1 MTTLPL
7 DILCRIIKFAAY
19 SADGSLDSWA
29 NMLPYLAISHELR
42 MDAARYIY
50 SRAIIQCT
58 LPPDATF
65 VASTNITLIEQ
76 NGFLNTAKLLAI
88 NDETNAFRAD
98 LVHLIAKALPSKFDA
113 LSYTSAIEEIA
124 EDEETRVSVDEE
136 QYDLGYES
144 AESVAQI
151 VARQL
156 PNIKDLGICSTS
168 PHPITLAFLN
178 ALMELY
184 GRQLNSLEG
193 AMRANFSK
201 PIYADKLTCLS
212 LFLLR
217 ELGDT
222 YFDGIQPNFMP
233 QPLKVVSLGFDMPH
247 SWDMFIRN
255 DDSNTLVFENLK
267 SLQLI
272 GDRFSEY
279 ELQDGSIDPIDRAW
293 PKLVVSQLET
303 LVLFEIPIPA
313 DVAESLMSAPLKELT
328 YKGRS
333 DYAHMLCQH
342 STSNLNELVLAFD
355 MYIESNVETFY
366 QNTNAIFR
374 NISKIPIVRCT
385 VADLDL
391 KINWSLID
399 WSYLTHLYVQNL
411 SDLDKILDAIPAM
424 PYLQFASL
432 IVDINYKTDLSL
444 FVTMLNGLKQR
455 YSKPSSSK
463 LETLLISLLGIDDEL
478 DGALDELKW
487 YFPKLEHIG
496 KVE

>member
-7 DILCRIIKFAAY
+7 DILCAIVKSAARIE
-19 SADGSLDSWA
+19 DDSLAGWA
-29 NMLPYLAISHELR
+29 NALKYLAINHDIR
-42 MDAARYIY
+42 VDAARHIY
-50 SRAIIQCT
+50 NRAIIQCT
-58 LPPDATF
+58 LPPGATF
-65 VASTNITLIEQ
+65 AAYSNITLIEQ
-76 NGFLNTAKLLAI
+76 NGFLNTSKQLII
-88 NDETNAFRAD
+88 NDDTQGFRAD
-98 LVHLIAKALPSKFDA
+98 LVHLIAKALPATFDA

-124 EDEETRVSVDEE
+124 EDEETRVSVNED
-136 QYDLGYES
+136 QYDNGYES

-156 PNIKDLGICSTS
+156 PNISSLTICSTS
-168 PHPITLAFLN
+168 PHPITLAFTN

-184 GRQLNSLEG
+184 GRQLTSLSG
-193 AMRANFSK
+193 VMRANFSK
-201 PIYADKLTCLS
+201 PIYADKLDTIS
-212 LFLLR
+212 LFLLK

-222 YFDGIQPNFMP
+222 YFDGFQPNFMP
-233 QPLKVVSLGFDMPH
+233 QSLKVVSLAFDMPH

-255 DDSNTLVFENLK
+255 NDSNTLVFENLK
-267 SLQLI
+267 SLQFL

-279 ELQDGSIDPIDRAW
+279 ELEDGSIDPIERVW
-293 PKLVVSQLET
+293 PKLVVPQLEI

-313 DVAESLMSAPLKELT
+313 DVAESFMSAPLKELT

-342 STSNLNELVLAFD
+342 STSNLSELVLAFD

-366 QNTNAIFR
+366 HKTNAIFR

-385 VADLDL
+385 VSDLSL
-391 KINWSLID
+391 KIDWSLVD
-399 WSYLTHLYVQNL
+399 WSYLTHLYIQNL
-411 SDLDKILDAIPAM
+411 SDLDKILGAIPAM
-424 PYLQFASL
+424 PYLEFASL
-432 IVDINYKTDLSL
+432 IVDINYSTDLTL

-463 LETLLISLLGIDDEL
+463 IETLLVSLLGIDDEL
-478 DGALDELKW
+478 DSALDELKW

>member
-1 MTTLPL
+1 MPTLPL
-7 DILCRIIKFAAY
+7 DILCSIIKSAARIE
-19 SADGSLDSWA
+19 DDSLAGWA
-29 NMLPYLAISHELR
+29 NALQYLAISHDIR
-42 MDAARYIY
+42 VDAVRHIY
-50 SRAIIQCT
+50 NRAIIQCT
-58 LPPDATF
+58 LSPDATF

-76 NGFLNTAKLLAI
+76 NGFLNTSKQLII
-88 NDETNAFRAD
+88 NDDTQGFRAG
-98 LVHLIAKALPSKFDA
+98 LVHLIAKTLPSKFDA

-124 EDEETRVSVDEE
+124 EGEETRVSVDED

-156 PNIKDLGICSTS
+156 PNISSLTICSTS
-168 PHPITLAFLN
+168 PHPITLAFTN

-184 GRQLNSLEG
+184 GRQLICLNG
-193 AMRANFSK
+193 AMRSNFSK
-201 PIYADKLTCLS
+201 PIYADKLTSLS
-212 LFLLR
+212 LFLLK

-233 QPLKVVSLGFDMPH
+233 QSLKVVSLVFDMPH

-267 SLQLI
+267 ALQFL

-279 ELQDGSIDPIDRAW
+279 ELQDGSIDPIYRVW
-293 PKLVVSQLET
+293 PKLVVPRLET
-303 LVLFEIPIPA
+303 LIIFEIPIPD

-333 DYAHMLCQH
+333 DYAHILCQH
-342 STSNLNELVLAFD
+342 DTSNLYELVLEFD

-366 QNTNAIFR
+366 HKTNAVFR

-385 VADLDL
+385 VADLSL
-391 KINWSLID
+391 KIDWSLVD
-399 WSYLTHLYVQNL
+399 WSYLTHLYIQNL
-411 SDLDKILDAIPAM
+411 ADLDKILGAIPTM
-424 PYLQFASL
+424 PYLVFASL
-432 IVDINYKTDLSL
+432 IIDINYKTDLTS

-455 YSKPSSSK
+455 YPKPSSSK
-463 LETLLISLLGIDDEL
+463 IETLLISLLGIDDTL
-478 DGALDELKW
+478 DSALDELKW

>member
-1 MTTLPL
+1 
-7 DILCRIIKFAAY
+7 
-19 SADGSLDSWA
+19 
-29 NMLPYLAISHELR
+29 
-42 MDAARYIY
+42 
-50 SRAIIQCT
+50 
-58 LPPDATF
+58 
-65 VASTNITLIEQ
+65 
-76 NGFLNTAKLLAI
+76 
-88 NDETNAFRAD
+88 
-98 LVHLIAKALPSKFDA
+98 
-113 LSYTSAIEEIA
+113 
-124 EDEETRVSVDEE
+124 
-136 QYDLGYES
+136 
-144 AESVAQI
+144 
-151 VARQL
+151 
-156 PNIKDLGICSTS
+156 
-168 PHPITLAFLN
+168 
-178 ALMELY
+178 
-184 GRQLNSLEG
+184 
-193 AMRANFSK
+193 
-201 PIYADKLTCLS
+201 
-212 LFLLR
+212 
-217 ELGDT
+217 
-222 YFDGIQPNFMP
+222 
-233 QPLKVVSLGFDMPH
+233 
-247 SWDMFIRN
+247 MFIRN

-293 PKLVVSQLET
+293 PKL
-303 LVLFEIPIPA
+303 
-313 DVAESLMSAPLKELT
+313 ELT

-355 MYIESNVETFY
+355 I
-366 QNTNAIFR
+366 

-391 KINWSLID
+391 KIDWSLID

>member
-1 MTTLPL
+1 
-7 DILCRIIKFAAY
+7 
-19 SADGSLDSWA
+19 
-29 NMLPYLAISHELR
+29 
-42 MDAARYIY
+42 
-50 SRAIIQCT
+50 
-58 LPPDATF
+58 
-65 VASTNITLIEQ
+65 
-76 NGFLNTAKLLAI
+76 
-88 NDETNAFRAD
+88 
-98 LVHLIAKALPSKFDA
+98 
-113 LSYTSAIEEIA
+113 
-124 EDEETRVSVDEE
+124 
-136 QYDLGYES
+136 
-144 AESVAQI
+144 
-151 VARQL
+151 
-156 PNIKDLGICSTS
+156 
-168 PHPITLAFLN
+168 
-178 ALMELY
+178 
-184 GRQLNSLEG
+184 
-193 AMRANFSK
+193 
-201 PIYADKLTCLS
+201 
-212 LFLLR
+212 
-217 ELGDT
+217 
-222 YFDGIQPNFMP
+222 
-233 QPLKVVSLGFDMPH
+233 
-247 SWDMFIRN
+247 
-255 DDSNTLVFENLK
+255 
-267 SLQLI
+267 
-272 GDRFSEY
+272 
-279 ELQDGSIDPIDRAW
+279 
-293 PKLVVSQLET
+293 
-303 LVLFEIPIPA
+303 
-313 DVAESLMSAPLKELT
+313 MSAPLKELT

-391 KINWSLID
+391 KIDWSLID

-463 LETLLISLLGIDDEL
+463 LETLLISLLGIDDGL